1 MDQNEEEMSVP
12 SNNSVC
18 DKESR
23 PFNEEE
29 EDAEAASKK
38 TLSASISDEDA
49 ALETK
54 IIRIVIS
61 VMLVITGSVNTLAA
75 KSDFL
80 SANVMFVGEMCCLV
94 AYFVSLFIQRLRWR
108 RRHRKVNDVQKP
120 QKALV
125 ETDGRHKLEKIDEV
139 SAEVENNDQLS
150 LQSGASTIPTI
161 PRFNYLLFAVP
172 AFCDVCATS
181 IQYFGLTLTSASAYQ
196 MLR

>member
-1 MDQNEEEMSVP
+1 
-12 SNNSVC
+12 
-18 DKESR
+18 
-23 PFNEEE
+23 
-29 EDAEAASKK
+29 
-38 TLSASISDEDA
+38 
-49 ALETK
+49 
-54 IIRIVIS
+54 
-61 VMLVITGSVNTLAA
+61 
-75 KSDFL
+75 
-80 SANVMFVGEMCCLV
+80 MFVGEMCCLV

-139 SAEVENNDQLS
+139 SAEVENNDQMS

-196 MLR
+196 MLRGAVIIFTGLFSILCLHVKLRLFKWIGMLLVVIGLVVVGVADILYVDDTKGKTRLQILVGWFFLPVTYSFWRIRIFLVRYAT